1 MSFRKTIKMPEI
13 WAALALVV
21 VLVLLAGCSSSMSAQ
36 YNESLQLSQGTSSI
50 VQNQPV
56 PNLGGYSLERDL
68 LSQLILLRNEKLS
81 TYTYMFQFGTLVEI
95 CPSMGYPFPYATQL
109 TAPEVYYTQGATIPQ
124 AEPNSLYSPSS
135 AAASWV
141 MCVRNG
147 QLIPEYYE
155 DNVFAIPYRIKA
167 DRVLEPVEGDEGIP
181 SVKMKNSVGAVTPA
195 STPDTSATQ
204 TLTDSMIIDQT
215 TVEGAPNAP

>member
-21 VLVLLAGCSSSMSAQ
+21 VLALLAGCSSRTTAQ
-36 YNESLQLSQGTSSI
+36 YAESEQLSLGTSSI

-68 LSQLILLRNEKLS
+68 LSQLILLRNEKLT

-109 TAPEVYYTQGATIPQ
+109 TAPEVYYMNGVTIPQ
-124 AEPNSLYSPSS
+124 SEPNTLYSPTS
-135 AAASWV
+135 ADASWV

-147 QLIPEYYE
+147 QLIPEYFE
-155 DNVFAIPYRIKA
+155 DRVFAIPYRIKA
-167 DRVLEPVEGDEGIP
+167 DRVLEPVDGEEGIP
-181 SVKMKNSVGAVTPA
+181 TVKMKGSVVPTTPA
-195 STPDTSATQ
+195 APVSATP
-204 TLTDSMIIDQT
+204 TLSDSMIIDQT
-215 TVEGAPNAP
+215 PVEGAPNAP